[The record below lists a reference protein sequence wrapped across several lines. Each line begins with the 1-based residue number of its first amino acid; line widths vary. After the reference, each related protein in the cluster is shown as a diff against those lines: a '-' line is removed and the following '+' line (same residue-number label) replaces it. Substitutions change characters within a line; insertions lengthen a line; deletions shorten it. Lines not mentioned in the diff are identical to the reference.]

1 MKVILAGYNLDH
13 ETIRAFKAA
22 HPGAENLTPETI
34 CAAYARISRDSRPVN
49 ELRALA
55 LSEVEKARQSNQNIV
70 FEMGHNSIAEHA
82 VFNIDILDVSR
93 LIVEEIEKSRLCSY
107 TEKSQRYILLKDDF
121 VLPAEIKRAG
131 LEEAFV
137 RIIREQNRF
146 YHNLYERLK
155 PYVFEKHR
163 ELAVDQANRSTLEG
177 WAKEDARYIIS
188 LATMTQLGMTLN
200 ARNLELMLRRLAA
213 HPLAEAWEFSRK
225 LYGTTKDIAP
235 SLVRYTEATDYDRLT
250 RQALKEKT
258 EELIIKWGKG
268 QGARGKGGE
277 DTPSGYDQDYPCD
290 ESRCDARRQVALLY
304 ATPEADEKI
313 LASLIH
319 SSSHIPMAQCLDI
332 VSLLGGEEKRDFL
345 KTAFRY
351 MKPYDPALREF
362 EHVDLQFELTVSASC
377 FAQLKRHRMATI
389 TCQDYDPTLGV
400 TIPPAISEIGMER
413 QFMEIIARTE
423 ETYNRIK
430 KAAPLAAGYILTNA
444 HRKRIAMKINGR
456 ELYHI
461 ARIRADRHA
470 QWDIRETAQ
479 SMLTLGKEVMPL
491 TLILAM
497 GKDSFPPLYDRLFP
511 GESS

>member
-13 ETIRAFKAA
+13 ETIRAFQAA
-22 HPGAENLTPETI
+22 HPGVENLTPETI
-34 CAAYARISRDSRPVN
+34 SAAYARISRDSRPVN

-70 FEMGHNSIAEHA
+70 FEMGHSSIAEHA
-82 VFNIDILDVSR
+82 VFNIDILSVSR

-131 LEEAFV
+131 LEETFV
-137 RIIREQNRF
+137 RTIGEQNRF
-146 YHNLYERLK
+146 YHDLYEHLK

-163 ELAVDQANRSTLEG
+163 DLAKEPANRSTLEG

-213 HPLAEAWEFSRK
+213 HPLTEAGEFSRR
-225 LYGTTKDIAP
+225 LYEATKDIAP
-235 SLVRYTEATDYDRLT
+235 SLVRYTEATDYDRIT

-258 EELIIKWGKG
+258 EGLMTKWGHR
-268 QGARGKGGE
+268 QGTRGKE
-277 DTPSGYDQDYPCD
+277 RENAPPEHDQTC
-290 ESRCDARRQVALLY
+290 RCDARRQVALLY
-304 ATPEADEKI
+304 ATPGADDRI
-313 LASLIH
+313 VASLIH

-332 VSLLGGEEKRDFL
+332 AFLMGGEEKRDFL

-400 TIPPAISEIGMER
+400 TIPPAISETGMER

-423 ETYNRIK
+423 ETYDRIRK
-430 KAAPLAAGYILTNA
+430 VTPGAAGYILTNA
-444 HRKRIAMKINGR
+444 HRKRIAMKINAR

-461 ARIRADRHA
+461 ARIRADRNA

-479 SMLTLGKEVMPL
+479 SMLSLGKEVMPL
-491 TLILAM
+491 TLILAT
-497 GKDSFPPLYDRLFP
+497 GKDNFPSLYDQLFP
-511 GESS
+511 GEIS

>member
-22 HPGAENLTPETI
+22 HPGVENLTPETI
-34 CAAYARISRDSRPVN
+34 SAAYARISRDPRPVN

-70 FEMGHNSIAEHA
+70 FEMGHSSIAEHA
-82 VFNIDILDVSR
+82 VFNIDILSVSR

-121 VLPAEIKRAG
+121 VLPAEIKRAS
-131 LEEAFV
+131 LEETFV
-137 RIIREQNRF
+137 RTIGEQNRF
-146 YHNLYERLK
+146 YHELYEKLK

-163 ELAVDQANRSTLEG
+163 DLAREPANRSTLEG

-213 HPLAEAWEFSRK
+213 HPLAEAGELSRR
-225 LYGTTKDIAP
+225 LYGATKDIAP

-258 EELIIKWGKG
+258 EGILTKWGNR
-268 QGARGKGGE
+268 QRTRGKGGK
-277 DTPSGYDQDYPCD
+277 DAPSGHDQACL
-290 ESRCDARRQVALLY
+290 CDARRQVVLLY
-304 ATPEADEKI
+304 ATPEADERI
-313 LASLIH
+313 VASLIH
-319 SSSHIPMAQCLDI
+319 SSSNIPMAQCLNI
-332 VSLLGGEEKRDFL
+332 VSLMGGEEKKDFL

-362 EHVDLQFELTVSASC
+362 EHVDLHFELTVSASC

-400 TIPPAISEIGMER
+400 TIPPAISETGMER

-423 ETYNRIK
+423 ETYDRIRK
-430 KAAPLAAGYILTNA
+430 VAPLAACYILTNA
-444 HRKRIAMKINGR
+444 HRKRIAMKINAR

-479 SMLTLGKEVMPL
+479 SMLSLGKGFMPL
-491 TLILAM
+491 TLILAS
-497 GKDSFPPLYDRLFP
+497 GKENFTSLYDRLFP
-511 GESS
+511 KEVS

>member
-13 ETIRAFKAA
+13 ETIRAFQAA
-22 HPGAENLTPETI
+22 HPGVENLTPETI
-34 CAAYARISRDSRPVN
+34 SAAYARISRDSRPVN

-55 LSEVEKARQSNQNIV
+55 LGEVEAARQSNQNIV
-70 FEMGHNSIAEHA
+70 FEMGHSSIAEHA
-82 VFNIDILDVSR
+82 VFNIDILGVSR

-121 VLPAEIKRAG
+121 VLPEEIKRAG
-131 LEEAFV
+131 LEETFV
-137 RIIREQNRF
+137 RTIGEQNRF
-146 YHNLYERLK
+146 YHNLYEHLK
-155 PYVFEKHR
+155 PYIFKKHGD
-163 ELAVDQANRSTLEG
+163 LAKDPVNRSTLEG

-213 HPLAEAWEFSRK
+213 HPLAEAGEFSHR
-225 LYGTTKDIAP
+225 LYEATKDIAP
-235 SLVRYTEATDYDRLT
+235 SLVRYTEATAYDRVT

-258 EELIIKWGKG
+258 EGLMTRWDKR
-268 QGARGKGGE
+268 QGARGKGEE
-277 DTPSGYDQDYPCD
+277 DTPSGHDQ
-290 ESRCDARRQVALLY
+290 VVLLY
-304 ATPEADEKI
+304 ATPEADDRI
-313 LASLIH
+313 VASLIH
-319 SSSHIPMAQCLDI
+319 SSSEIPMAQCLNI
-332 VSLLGGEEKRDFL
+332 VSLMGGEEKKDFM

-362 EHVDLQFELTVSASC
+362 ENADLHFELTVSASC

-389 TCQDYDPTLGV
+389 TCQDYDPTLSV
-400 TIPPAISEIGMER
+400 TIPPAISETGMER

-423 ETYNRIK
+423 ETYDRIRK
-430 KAAPLAAGYILTNA
+430 VAPGAAGYILTNA
-444 HRKRIAMKINGR
+444 HRKRIAMKINAR

-461 ARIRADRHA
+461 ARIRADCHA

-491 TLILAM
+491 TLIFAT
-497 GKDSFPPLYDRLFP
+497 GKDNFPFLYDRLFS
-511 GESS
+511 GEIS